1 MIDGARRAHVIVTG
15 NEKGGTGKSTVSM
28 HLVVGLLRKG
38 HTVGSIDLDAN
49 QATLTRYLLNRAEF
63 AKSRSLRLPMPEHH
77 AIKLSTLGNLEDA
90 QADER
95 NRLQETLE
103 YLAARHDY
111 VLMDSQG
118 SDTYLSRLAHSHA
131 DTIVTPMND
140 SFLDLDLLAE
150 VRGEPPQIVGPS
162 RYSEMVWAMKKIRA
176 ERDGGLI
183 DWIVLRNRLT
193 NIDARNKRAMAD
205 TLKIL
210 SGRMG
215 FRIVEGLGER
225 VIFRELFLQ
234 GLTVL
239 DLRDEGAKVPLRM
252 SHLAARQ
259 EVRNLIAN
267 IQEGALA
274 ETPEEEA
281 LEEAKP
287 ELGAEALFVQEAGSE
302 RS

>member
-1 MIDGARRAHVIVTG
+1 MTG
-15 NEKGGTGKSTVSM
+15 NEKGGTGKSTIAM
-28 HLVVGLLRKG
+28 HLIVGFLRKG

-49 QATLTRYLLNRAEF
+49 QGTVTRYLLNRADF
-63 AKSRSLRLPMPEHH
+63 AKTRGLRLPMPEHH

-90 QADER
+90 QSDER

-103 YLAARHDY
+103 YLSARHDY

-131 DTIVTPMND
+131 DTVITPLND

-150 VRGEPPQIVGPS
+150 VRGEPPEVIGPS

-193 NIDARNKRAMAD
+193 NLDARNKRAMAD
-205 TLKIL
+205 SLHQL
-210 SGRMG
+210 AGRMG

-225 VIFRELFLQ
+225 VIYRELFLQ

-259 EVRNLIAN
+259 EVRILIEA
-267 IQEGALA
+267 IEAGMKRD
-274 ETPEEEA
+274 EPEEPEER
-281 LEEAKP
+281 EEAK
-287 ELGAEALFVQEAGSE
+287 EEEVGARLLAQEAGSE
-302 RS
+302 RA